1 MTHVIIRNLSYEETM
16 IQRCVDEMLDSMGPQ
31 WITPG
36 MRVLVK
42 PNLLLPAPPERAIV
56 THPLICRAVVKYL
69 LKKEAQVQV
78 SDSPGIGLF
87 HKLIRETGYQDALS
101 DLDVDLKPFETSV
114 EVDIGH
120 PFGKIPIAKEA
131 VEADRVINLAKLKTH
146 AHMYLTLS
154 IKNIFGCIVGMR
166 KPEWHMRAGVD
177 RMLFARLLVQI
188 YQTVAPDFT
197 ILDGIL
203 ALEGQGPGKSGTP
216 RELGLVLG
224 GADGH
229 AIDRT
234 VCTIFGLDPN
244 QLLTHL
250 CAREMGIC
258 ADEIHV
264 NGNLQIIDD
273 FHFPELHA
281 LSLGPESLSRFM
293 RKYVIQRPV
302 INKKICKICGECWKI
317 CPAKAIAHDV
327 KGVHIAME
335 KCIRC
340 YCCIEVCPHAAIV
353 AKEPIFG
360 RFWRRFI
367 KPVQAPPSIEDDA
380 CPTHQDIV

>member
-1 MTHVIIRNLSYEETM
+1 MTHVIIRNLSYDETM

-154 IKNIFGCIVGMR
+154 IKNIFGCIVGDAQTGM
-166 KPEWHMRAGVD
+166 AY
-177 RMLFARLLVQI
+177 ARRCGSNAVRPP
-188 YQTVAPDFT
+188 A
-197 ILDGIL
+197 
-203 ALEGQGPGKSGTP
+203 
-216 RELGLVLG
+216 
-224 GADGH
+224 GADLPDGGTGFH
-229 AIDRT
+229 NFRRHPGFRGTGPRQKRYSARIGTGFRRCGRT
-234 VCTIFGLDPN
+234 RHRQNGLYDFRSRPQPTADPSLRPRNGDSAPMKSTSTATCKSSMIFTSRNCT
-244 QLLTHL
+244 H
-250 CAREMGIC
+250 
-258 ADEIHV
+258 
-264 NGNLQIIDD
+264 
-273 FHFPELHA
+273 
-281 LSLGPESLSRFM
+281 
-293 RKYVIQRPV
+293 
-302 INKKICKICGECWKI
+302 
-317 CPAKAIAHDV
+317 
-327 KGVHIAME
+327 
-335 KCIRC
+335 
-340 YCCIEVCPHAAIV
+340 
-353 AKEPIFG
+353 
-360 RFWRRFI
+360 
-367 KPVQAPPSIEDDA
+367 
-380 CPTHQDIV
+380 